1 MCSSDLLKQRGF
13 NIHEEKTRRAS
24 DINVISH
31 TEVPVIFPEGRSLSF
46 VLGFLVSIS
55 LSMMRFRDI
64 PAVLAPN
71 MARVTHSH
79 TEKEG
84 IFPAATITP
93 R

>member
-1 MCSSDLLKQRGF
+1 MKQRGF
-13 NIHEEKTRRAS
+13 NIQEEKTRRPS
-24 DINVISH
+24 DIKVISH
-31 TEVPVIFPEGRSLSF
+31 TELPVIFPEGSSLSL

-55 LSMMRFRDI
+55 TSMMRFRDI

-93 R
+93 K